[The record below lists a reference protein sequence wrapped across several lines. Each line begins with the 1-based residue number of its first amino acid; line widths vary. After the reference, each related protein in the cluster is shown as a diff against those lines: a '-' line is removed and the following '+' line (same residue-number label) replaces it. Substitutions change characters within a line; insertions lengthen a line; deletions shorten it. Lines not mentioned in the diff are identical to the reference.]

1 MMDSEK
7 TKERRVQERVLF
19 GIGASP
25 GIAIGATYV
34 VDRTRIKAVERII
47 SADEVPEEVQSFL
60 EAVRISKNQ
69 LEDVKQAVA
78 DRRLAEHLH
87 IIDTHLLILDDQ
99 MLVGDTVDIIRQD
112 RINAEGALKRTLDK
126 FREVFDSIEDEYLR
140 ERRSDVDSV
149 GDRLLRNLIGEKQQS
164 VTEID
169 RKAVVVAHDLSP
181 ADTMQMDKSQIIGFI
196 TDVGGRTAH
205 TAILARSLGIPAVVG
220 LETATAQVREG
231 MPVIIDGTSGTVIL
245 NPAPETFKEYLQ
257 KKQFYEYLEQELL
270 SYRSLAAETLDGHRV
285 TLRGNVELAEEI
297 SLALREGAEGV
308 GLYRTEFLYM
318 NRVGLPTEEE
328 QYQVYRE
335 VVEKMAPHPV
345 TIRTLDVGGDK
356 LVSDI
361 DLSDEANP
369 AMGLRAIRFSL
380 KEVTIFRTQMRA
392 ILRASAHGR
401 VRILFPMITGVAEI
415 LSCKQLLDQLKEEL
429 SLKGHLFDSH
439 IQIGIMIETPSA
451 AMIAELLAREVDFL
465 SVGTNDLI
473 QYCLAVDRG
482 NEHVAYL
489 YESLHPA
496 VLRALQMTCKAAREA
511 GIEVAMCG
519 EMAAEPLYTPVLL
532 ALGFDELSMNAPSIS
547 RVKRII
553 RQIRRDEGVKLLEEL
568 LQLGT
573 APEVAR
579 RLEHEMLQRFP
590 KLFGAGQSG
599 EGAGTP

>member
-7 TKERRVQERVLF
+7 TREPRVQERVLF

-25 GIAIGATYV
+25 GIAIGATFV
-34 VDRTRIKAVERII
+34 VDRTRIKAVERTIG
-47 SADEVPEEVQSFL
+47 ADEIPEEVQSFL
-60 EAVRISKNQ
+60 EAVRVSKKQ

-99 MLVGDTVDIIRQD
+99 MLVGDTISIIRQE

-126 FREVFDSIEDEYLR
+126 FRAVFDSIEDEYLR

-164 VTEID
+164 VAEID
-169 RKAVVVAHDLSP
+169 RKAIVVAHDLSP
-181 ADTMQMDKSQIIGFI
+181 ADTMQMDKSRIIGFI

-231 MPVIIDGTSGTVIL
+231 MPVIIDGTSGLVIL

-257 KKQFYEYLEQELL
+257 KKQVYEYLEKELL

-318 NRVGLPTEEE
+318 NRPGLPTEDE

-356 LVSDI
+356 LVSEI

-380 KEVTIFRTQMRA
+380 KEEKIFRTQMRA
-392 ILRASAHGR
+392 ILRASAHGQ

-415 LSCKQLLDQLKEEL
+415 LSCKRLLAQLKEEL
-429 SLKGHLFDSH
+429 SREGHRFDPH

-489 YESLHPA
+489 YEPLHPA
-496 VLRALQMTCKAAREA
+496 VLRALQMTCKAAMEA
-511 GIEVAMCG
+511 GIDVAICG

-532 ALGFDELSMNAPSIS
+532 ALGFDELSMNAPNIS

-579 RLEHEMLQRFP
+579 RLELEMLRRFP

-599 EGAGTP
+599 GGPGTP